1 MNKVDLGKLKEAEK
15 NFMNILERE
24 NLERVNKLKVL
35 RRKNL
40 FTVGLLG
47 IGVLSIYGY
56 TIFSVK
62 QEHFLDDF
70 EVPKTTASQNN

>member
-1 MNKVDLGKLKEAEK
+1 MNKVDLGKLKESEK
-15 NFMNILERE
+15 NFMNILEKE